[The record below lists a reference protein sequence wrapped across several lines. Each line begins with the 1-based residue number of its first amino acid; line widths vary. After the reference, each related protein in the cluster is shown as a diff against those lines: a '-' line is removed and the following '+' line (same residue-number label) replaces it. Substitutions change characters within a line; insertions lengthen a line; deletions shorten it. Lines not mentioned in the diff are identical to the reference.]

1 MTPLSWFLEF
11 GMMTDTVKRVGAAVL
26 TIFVAGS
33 CDRDGTDLLPKPDSS
48 LERVIEIGQL
58 EVISTSSIE
67 GLSDLDNPGE
77 WCENEEGDLARCY
90 YGQLS
95 APESASR
102 GGATFTFEGTGDY
115 VCIIIDPETVY
126 WNQAI
131 AVAGANE
138 MYTYPD
144 EQFDDGDVDLFAG
157 LSSYYTGS
165 PGIELGDFTGY
176 YTDSLGREIE
186 IEYGECFQRGSD
198 LSGITTAHGG
208 RANVEYCEVNTA
220 EREGVE
226 YTVLID
232 TFSVP
237 LDDGDV
243 SFATAVVG
251 ERCAQIGKPAGITEC
266 TFKGEAIDVKTGETK
281 ECTEKL
287 EEAFCDKDSYAITRF
302 CCANPEMCGDRAPEN
317 VCDNVAE
324 SCCENPSSCDDEE
337 AYASCT
343 EEGGAWNRDD
353 FCGAHPEFCC
363 E

>member
-1 MTPLSWFLEF
+1 MTIEML
-11 GMMTDTVKRVGAAVL
+11 KRVGLAC
-26 TIFVAGS
+26 FVVATS
-33 CDRDGTDLLPKPDSS
+33 ATCDRDGTDLLPKPSTALDP
-48 LERVIEIGQL
+48 VMEIGQL
-58 EVISTSSIE
+58 EVLSKTQVE
-67 GLSDLDNPGE
+67 GLADRDDPVE
-77 WCENEEGDLARCY
+77 WCDGSDAEDGEDSQRCF

-115 VCIIIDPETVY
+115 VCIIVDPETVY

-131 AVAGANE
+131 AVAGANQ

-165 PGIELGDFTGY
+165 PGLELGDFTGF

-186 IEYGECFQRGSD
+186 IEYGECFQNGSPQ
-198 LSGITTAHGG
+198 SGINDAHAG
-208 RANVEYCEVNTA
+208 RANVEFCEINTA

-251 ERCAQIGKPAGITEC
+251 ERCSQIARPIGVNEC
-266 TFKGEAIDVKTGETK
+266 TFMGEAIDVETGESK
-281 ECTEKL
+281 FCTEEL
-287 EEAFCDKDSYAITRF
+287 EEAFCDLDSYALTRF
-302 CCANPEMCGDRAPEN
+302 CCANPEMCGPRPPEDT
-317 VCDNVAE
+317 CDNVADN
-324 SCCENPSSCDDEE
+324 CCENPSSCGDEE
-337 AYASCT
+337 AYASCGDA
-343 EEGGAWNRDD
+343 GGSWNRDE
-353 FCGAHPEFCC
+353 FCDAHPEYCC
-363 E
+363 PG